1 MKMDPKDF
9 QDFIKKITPKVDMN
23 EILEMYKKNLDYITS
38 CNKVLMATLQDI
50 YNLNVDFM
58 KQQSKVAKDNM
69 GHMMDVKNIGDYAK
83 VTSEAMSAYFKDYTN
98 HINSIKDNIVNS
110 STKMT
115 DIAKERTEDVINT
128 TKDNMQKMQETM
140 KKAASK

>member
-9 QDFIKKITPKVDMN
+9 QEFIKKITPQIDMN
-23 EILEMYKKNLDYITS
+23 EILEMYKKNLDYVTS

-58 KQQSKVAKDNM
+58 KQQSKIAKDNI
-69 GHMMDVKNIGDYAK
+69 GHMMDIKNIGDYAK
-83 VTSEAMSAYFKDYTN
+83 VTSEAMSSYFKDYTN

-110 STKMT
+110 STKMA

-128 TKDNMQKMQETM
+128 TKDNMHKMQENM
-140 KKAASK
+140 KQAASK